1 MKPEWKRTYSSKNL
15 PFAVLHQVNGIID
28 LVQGH
33 VMSDELIQFHLL
45 VQVGFHHLRYAILTL
60 KS

>member
-1 MKPEWKRTYSSKNL
+1 MKPEWKRTYSSENV

-33 VMSDELIQFHLL
+33 VMSDELIQLHLL
-45 VQVGFHHLRYAILTL
+45 VQVGFNHLRYAILTL